1 MTLTLNSIL
10 AWHIVWLIWHCH
22 QGFYVFVQDCFSHM
36 ITFLINDKYFSDKN
50 TRTSQPVTVSFLNR
64 GLLKILC
71 KETVLITWS
80 YWNTPHQ
87 TIRCVIRYW
96 LYWGDQKLSYLLAK
110 KRRDNFA
117 LLFFIINEFQEKAS
131 SRAMFMFFLR
141 LVKNWQRPHK
151 LINTFVKVVKVK
163 HERIM

>member
-1 MTLTLNSIL
+1 MQFNSRL
-10 AWHIVWLIWHCH
+10 
-22 QGFYVFVQDCFSHM
+22 FFSYDYISH
-36 ITFLINDKYFSDKN
+36 KYFSDKN

-96 LYWGDQKLSYLLAK
+96 LYNRSTAFLSFGKETSWQLCPFIFCHKLA
-110 KRRDNFA
+110 R
-117 LLFFIINEFQEKAS
+117 INESQEKAS
-131 SRAMFMFFLR
+131 SRAMFIFFLR

-163 HERIM
+163 REMMIVDNRTRS